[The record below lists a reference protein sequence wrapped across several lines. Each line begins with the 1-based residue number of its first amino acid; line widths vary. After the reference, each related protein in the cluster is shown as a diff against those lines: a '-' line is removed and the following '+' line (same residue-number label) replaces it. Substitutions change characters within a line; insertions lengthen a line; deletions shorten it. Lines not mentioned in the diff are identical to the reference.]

1 MFKKIK
7 ELCTFKKEKLM
18 SPTATEN
25 KKIGQLKEK
34 VDQQAQQ
41 ISKLRSRVSN
51 LVDDMHL
58 LNNEMNNFKAS
69 VSDDLKNIIESFS
82 NK

>member
-1 MFKKIK
+1 
-7 ELCTFKKEKLM
+7 M